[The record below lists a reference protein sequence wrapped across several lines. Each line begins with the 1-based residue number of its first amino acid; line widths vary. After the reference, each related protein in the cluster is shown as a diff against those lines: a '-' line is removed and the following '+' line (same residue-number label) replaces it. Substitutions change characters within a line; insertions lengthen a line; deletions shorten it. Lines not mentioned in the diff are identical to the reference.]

1 MALPPCY
8 KFPPIMDVIR
18 LSPSRISDYQQCPQL
33 YNYRV
38 IQQLP
43 EPKSLDA
50 ARGTLVH
57 TILEELL
64 AQPVA
69 ERTLENAINRAPIHW
84 QAQKESDPELAIAV
98 TDEEGWID
106 RVNSLLTSYF
116 ALENPQSFQPTHMEE
131 HLELDE
137 EDSLLLHGYVDRIDI
152 APTGEVRIVDYKTG
166 KSPRAGYEEK
176 ALFQLRFYGL
186 LWYRIHGEIPRL
198 LQLLYLGDQ
207 QILKSSPTEN
217 DLLMAEKKA
226 LQVGYEIK
234 ISIEKDYWPTQK
246 SRLCDWCHHKSI
258 CPAFTK

>member
-69 ERTLENAINRAPIHW
+69 ERTLENAINRAC
-84 QAQKESDPELAIAV
+84 
-98 TDEEGWID
+98 G
-106 RVNSLLTSYF
+106 R
-116 ALENPQSFQPTHMEE
+116 
-131 HLELDE
+131 
-137 EDSLLLHGYVDRIDI
+137 
-152 APTGEVRIVDYKTG
+152 
-166 KSPRAGYEEK
+166 
-176 ALFQLRFYGL
+176 
-186 LWYRIHGEIPRL
+186 
-198 LQLLYLGDQ
+198 
-207 QILKSSPTEN
+207 
-217 DLLMAEKKA
+217 
-226 LQVGYEIK
+226 
-234 ISIEKDYWPTQK
+234 
-246 SRLCDWCHHKSI
+246 C
-258 CPAFTK
+258 